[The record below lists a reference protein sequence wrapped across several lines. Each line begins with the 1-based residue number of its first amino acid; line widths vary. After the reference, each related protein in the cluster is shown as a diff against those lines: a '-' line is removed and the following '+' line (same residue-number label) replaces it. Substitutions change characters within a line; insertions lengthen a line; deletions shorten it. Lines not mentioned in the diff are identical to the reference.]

1 MTGTRCWPV
10 DGYEYK
16 SGLVSATPNHAQIQD
31 PSFLWC
37 KGVLGGDTDARSDV
51 PAESTLEGTGKGKG
65 DGGGDGCRRTIFWDM
80 TTGGMYECAAPP
92 PLFDRPPP
100 ICCSKDCATPP
111 MVPE

>member
-1 MTGTRCWPV
+1 MTPMRGAMFQQNQRW
-10 DGYEYK
+10 
-16 SGLVSATPNHAQIQD
+16 
-31 PSFLWC
+31 
-37 KGVLGGDTDARSDV
+37 
-51 PAESTLEGTGKGKG
+51 EGTGKGKG